1 MNNYDDW
8 AWEQAIQDLHYEA
21 VMDRAT
27 KEQCIYLLVEGASEE
42 RAFPILLE
50 EVGVELDSLGVV
62 VANYNGC
69 RNLIHALRLLYKTL
83 SSDRPVIATID
94 NDQDGKQ
101 ILDKI
106 NKEDKIFHGVDFFL
120 IPSEHVVEYP
130 SGHKGGSFEE
140 MFDKDSFIDCCFS
153 EMLNVGERIP
163 DKKEF
168 LKSFDPNKPWYHQVQ
183 KCFAN
188 SGNYNFSNKKTKL
201 AELLAQSSQNVP
213 PTIYALSELIKTV
226 REEYPVIH
234 PDDVTLPEIP
244 GLTSFKK

>member
-69 RNLIHALRLLYKTL
+69 RNLIHALRFFYKTL

-101 ILDKI
+101 ILHKI
-106 NKEDKIFHGVDFFL
+106 NKEDKF
-120 IPSEHVVEYP
+120 
-130 SGHKGGSFEE
+130 
-140 MFDKDSFIDCCFS
+140 
-153 EMLNVGERIP
+153 
-163 DKKEF
+163 
-168 LKSFDPNKPWYHQVQ
+168 
-183 KCFAN
+183 
-188 SGNYNFSNKKTKL
+188 FSN
-201 AELLAQSSQNVP
+201 
-213 PTIYALSELIKTV
+213 
-226 REEYPVIH
+226 
-234 PDDVTLPEIP
+234 
-244 GLTSFKK
+244 SFRTRCRISLRP